1 MLNLISCEMKKL
13 KNSKIIILCI
23 IGAFAVPA
31 MMLIESIQ
39 THFEHPERIFT
50 LSDIYDNSLLYA
62 MLLMNMMICV
72 AIISYIFSREYLD
85 NTLKTVLP
93 IPVSRI
99 KLLIGK
105 YAVTLLLTLL
115 INIITWA
122 GILLFSGIYHSIFTI
137 SEFSLTVALN
147 WLMKFLYSGVLIF
160 FTATPFSYLAMK
172 TKGFVAPMVISAAIV
187 MGSAAISNQN
197 LAALYPWTATFF
209 LVKGSLTSKGYP
221 ILLSI
226 IIILFISLLGFLAT
240 FKYFSNEDLK

>member
-13 KNSKIIILCI
+13 KNSKIIILCV

-93 IPVSRI
+93 IPISRV

-105 YAVTLLLTLL
+105 YFVTLLLTLL

-122 GILLFSGIYHSIFTI
+122 GILLFSGIYHSIFTL
-137 SEFSLTVALN
+137 SKFNLSVALS
-147 WLMKFLYSGVLIF
+147 WLIKFLYSGVLIF

-187 MGSAAISNQN
+187 MGSAALTNQN
-197 LAALYPWTATFF
+197 FGALYPWTATFF
-209 LVKGSLTSKGYP
+209 LIKGSLPSKGYP

-226 IIILFISLLGFLAT
+226 IIILLISLFGFIAT

>member
-13 KNSKIIILCI
+13 KNSKIIILCV

-31 MMLIESIQ
+31 MMLIEAIQ
-39 THFEHPERIFT
+39 THFEYPERIFT

-85 NTLKTVLP
+85 NTLKTILP
-93 IPVSRI
+93 IPISRI

-137 SEFSLTVALN
+137 SEFNLSVAFS
-147 WLMKFLYSGVLIF
+147 WLIKFLCSGVLIF
-160 FTATPFSYLAMK
+160 FTATPFSYLAIK
-172 TKGFVAPMVISAAIV
+172 TKGFVAPMVISAAVV
-187 MGSAAISNQN
+187 MGSAALSNQSFG
-197 LAALYPWTATFF
+197 ALYPWTATYFI
-209 LVKGSLTSKGYP
+209 VKGSLASKEYP

-226 IIILFISLLGFLAT
+226 IIILLILLLGFLST
-240 FKYFSNEDLK
+240 FKYFFNEDLK

>member
-31 MMLIESIQ
+31 MMLIEAIQ
-39 THFEHPERIFT
+39 THFEYPERIFT

-93 IPVSRI
+93 IPISRV

-137 SEFSLTVALN
+137 SEFSLSVALS
-147 WLMKFLYSGVLIF
+147 WLMKFLYSGILIF

-209 LVKGSLTSKGYP
+209 LVKGSITSKGYP

-226 IIILFISLLGFLAT
+226 IIILFISILGFLAT